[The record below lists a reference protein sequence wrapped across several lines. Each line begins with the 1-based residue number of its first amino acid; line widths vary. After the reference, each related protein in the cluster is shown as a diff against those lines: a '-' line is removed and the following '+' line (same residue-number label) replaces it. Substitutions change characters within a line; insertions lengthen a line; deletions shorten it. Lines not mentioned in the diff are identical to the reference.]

1 MLNAA
6 KAFIIFQDNDYKA
19 RVLNFSWQ
27 VVCENLPA
35 NFLFYDF
42 GIYIG
47 LVFNV
52 KHKVDY

>member
-1 MLNAA
+1 MPLRPSLSSR
-6 KAFIIFQDNDYKA
+6 IMIYKA
-19 RVLNFSWQ
+19 CVLNFSWQ

-35 NFLFYDF
+35 NFLFCDF